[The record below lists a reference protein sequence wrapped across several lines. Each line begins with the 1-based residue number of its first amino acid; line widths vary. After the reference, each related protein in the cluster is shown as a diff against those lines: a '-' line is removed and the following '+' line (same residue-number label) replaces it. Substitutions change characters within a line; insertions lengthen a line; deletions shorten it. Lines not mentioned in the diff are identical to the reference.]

1 MPEGLETL
9 EVGKLDPTFCEEVAA
24 QPGGEHIR
32 RCFAC
37 GTCVA
42 GCPVSEVAPDYS
54 PRKIIRQILFGMREE
69 VLSSPLMWY
78 CLVCYRCYARCPQ
91 NVNFTDVM
99 RALRY
104 LALKGNYA
112 PPEVLAKVAEID
124 RELQEARA
132 GKVQSAFE
140 AELAEFAKQRLK
152 AEAEA
157 EAKAAEDAAKEEEPE
172 ETEDAE
178 PETGT
183 EGEEPGEATSDD

>member
-9 EVGKLDPTFCEEVAA
+9 EVGKLDATFCEEVAS
-24 QPGGEHIR
+24 QPGGEHVR

-42 GCPVSEVAPDYS
+42 GCPVSEVAPEYS
-54 PRKIIRQILFGMREE
+54 PRRIIRQILFGMREE

-104 LALKGNYA
+104 LAVKSNFA
-112 PPEVLAKVAEID
+112 PPDVLAKVAEID
-124 RELQEARA
+124 SELQEMRC
-132 GKVQSAFE
+132 KRVQSIFE
-140 AELAEFAKQRLK
+140 AERVKFTEKLL
-152 AEAEA
+152 
-157 EAKAAEDAAKEEEPE
+157 KEEETDE
-172 ETEDAE
+172 KAAAADNTAE
-178 PETGT
+178 PEGS
-183 EGEEPGEATSDD
+183 EPEAEETTNDG

>member
-9 EVGKLDPTFCEEVAA
+9 EVGKLDPTFCDEVAA

-42 GCPVSEVAPDYS
+42 GCPVSEVAPEYS

-104 LALKGNYA
+104 LALKGNHA
-112 PPEVLAKVAEID
+112 PPDVLAKVAELD
-124 RELQEARA
+124 RELQEDRTK
-132 GKVQSAFE
+132 KVRSAFE
-140 AELAEFAKQRLK
+140 AELATFAEQRLK
-152 AEAEA
+152 AEKTAEPP
-157 EAKAAEDAAKEEEPE
+157 KEEPE
-172 ETEDAE
+172 TE
-178 PETGT
+178 
-183 EGEEPGEATSDD
+183 EAASDH

>member
-9 EVGKLDPTFCEEVAA
+9 EVSKLDPTFCEEVAS
-24 QPGGEHIR
+24 QPGGEHVR

-42 GCPVSEVAPDYS
+42 GCPVSEVAPEYS
-54 PRKIIRQILFGMREE
+54 PRRIIRQILFGMREE

-104 LALKGNYA
+104 LAIKGNHA
-112 PPEVLAKVAEID
+112 PPELLAKVAEID
-124 RELQEARA
+124 RNLQEARTKDVKA
-132 GKVQSAFE
+132 AFE
-140 AELAEFAKQRLK
+140 AELVRFVEDRQK
-152 AEAEA
+152 AV
-157 EAKAAEDAAKEEEPE
+157 
-172 ETEDAE
+172 AE
-178 PETGT
+178 PKEA
-183 EGEEPGEATSDD
+183 ATSEVKENAKKDIEADEEAAPGSEEKSDND

>member
-9 EVGKLDPTFCEEVAA
+9 EVGKLDPTFCEEVAS

-112 PPEVLAKVAEID
+112 PPDILAKVTELD
-124 RELQEARA
+124 RELQETRTK
-132 GKVQSAFE
+132 KVQSAFE
-140 AELAEFAKQRLK
+140 AELARFTEQRLK
-152 AEAEA
+152 EEPDVAEE
-157 EAKAAEDAAKEEEPE
+157 KEEEPATEAEDE
-172 ETEDAE
+172 ETG
-178 PETGT
+178 ET
-183 EGEEPGEATSDD
+183 ASDD

>member
-104 LALKGNYA
+104 LALKGNHA
-112 PPEVLAKVAEID
+112 PPEVLAKVAELD
-124 RELQEARA
+124 RELQEARTE
-132 GKVQSAFE
+132 KVQSAFE
-140 AELAEFAKQRLK
+140 AELAKFAEQRLK
-152 AEAEA
+152 AETEADKGTEAEE
-157 EAKAAEDAAKEEEPE
+157 EAKASDEEPKAETE
-172 ETEDAE
+172 ET
-178 PETGT
+178 
-183 EGEEPGEATSDD
+183 GEAASDS

>member
-42 GCPVSEVAPDYS
+42 GCPVSEVAPEYS

-104 LALKGNYA
+104 LAIKGNHT
-112 PPEVLAKVAEID
+112 PPEILAKVAEID
-124 RELQEARA
+124 RNLQEERTKDVKA
-132 GKVQSAFE
+132 AFQ
-140 AELAEFAKQRLK
+140 AELAKFVEDRQ
-152 AEAEA
+152 
-157 EAKAAEDAAKEEEPE
+157 KAAAAKGEVAEDTDKASGDAE
-172 ETEDAE
+172 ETA
-178 PETGT
+178 
-183 EGEEPGEATSDD
+183 DDD

>member
-1 MPEGLETL
+1 MPEALKTL
-9 EVGKLDPTFCEEVAA
+9 EVTKLDPTFCEEVIA
-24 QPGGEHIR
+24 QPGGENVR

-42 GCPVSEVAPDYS
+42 GCPVSEVVPEYS

-104 LALKGNYA
+104 LSLKGNYA
-112 PPEVLAKVAEID
+112 PPDILAKMEQID
-124 RELQEARA
+124 LKIQKERHEQV
-132 GKVQSAFE
+132 KTAFE
-140 AELAEFAKQRLK
+140 KELAKFLERR
-152 AEAEA
+152 
-157 EAKAAEDAAKEEEPE
+157 AKERE
-172 ETEDAE
+172 
-178 PETGT
+178 
-183 EGEEPGEATSDD
+183 

>member
-1 MPEGLETL
+1 MAEGLETL

-42 GCPVSEVAPDYS
+42 GCPVSEVAPEYS

-69 VLSSPLMWY
+69 VLSSPLIWY

-91 NVNFTDVM
+91 SVNFTDVM

-104 LALKGNYA
+104 LSLKGNYA
-112 PPEVLAKVAEID
+112 PPDILAKLTDLD
-124 RELQEARA
+124 RELQQERA
-132 GKVQSAFE
+132 TKVKSAFE
-140 AELAEFAKQRLK
+140 AELARFAEERLK
-152 AEAEA
+152 AADDAEQG
-157 EAKAAEDAAKEEEPE
+157 AAADSTDDKTP
-172 ETEDAE
+172 TE

-183 EGEEPGEATSDD
+183 ETDETEEAERDNE

>member
-1 MPEGLETL
+1 MPEEALETL
-9 EVGKLDPTFCEEVAA
+9 EVSKLDPTFCDEVMA
-24 QPGGEHIR
+24 QPGGEHLR

-42 GCPVSEVAPDYS
+42 GCPVSEVDPEYS

-91 NVNFTDVM
+91 NVNFTDIM

-112 PPEVLAKVAEID
+112 PPDILAKMEEID
-124 RELQEARA
+124 RKMQKERREQV
-132 GKVQSAFE
+132 KTAFE
-140 AELAEFAKQRLK
+140 EELAKFVERRAR
-152 AEAEA
+152 
-157 EAKAAEDAAKEEEPE
+157 E
-172 ETEDAE
+172 ETEAS
-178 PETGT
+178 
-183 EGEEPGEATSDD
+183 SDD